1 MKLHSY
7 PVLSYCHSTTSPDK
21 EGYLYKKGELNTS
34 YQRRWFC
41 LRGNFLFYFERC
53 GDREPLGIIVLE
65 GCSVEL
71 CKSDE
76 AFAFAVAFQGPGLR
90 AYKMAAEDQASMEAW
105 IRALTSASFSYL
117 RMLVTDLA
125 QQHKQLCCAHT
136 DNIDNIWP
144 GVPVQSLEVKLTKTK
159 NSSKSTEP
167 ELLKARSRKLA
178 YGAQRQ
184 LLVEREIEEENFLRL
199 HQMFGEEIE
208 ELRKKWQ
215 ERKQDQLTKE
225 DLIDLN

>member
-1 MKLHSY
+1 MKLHSR
-7 PVLSYCHSTTSPDK
+7 PVLSYCHSITSPDK

-76 AFAFAVAFQGPGLR
+76 AFAFAVAFQGPSLR

-125 QQHKQLCCAHT
+125 QQYKQLCCARN
-136 DNIDNIWP
+136 DINVIWP
-144 GVPVQSLEVKLTKTK
+144 GVPVPSLEDKLTKNRK
-159 NSSKSTEP
+159 SSDNTEP
-167 ELLKARSRKLA
+167 ELMKSRPRKLA
-178 YGAQRQ
+178 HGALGQ
-184 LLVEREIEEENFLRL
+184 LLVEREIEEDNFPRL

-208 ELRKKWQ
+208 ELRRKWH
-215 ERKQDQLTKE
+215 ERKRDQPTE
-225 DLIDLN
+225 EALIDFT